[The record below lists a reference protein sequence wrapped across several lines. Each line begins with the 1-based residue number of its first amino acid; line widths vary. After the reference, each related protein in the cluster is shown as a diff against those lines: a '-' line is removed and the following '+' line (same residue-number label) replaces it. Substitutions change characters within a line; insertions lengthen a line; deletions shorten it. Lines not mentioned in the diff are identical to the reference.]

1 MSASFRL
8 RENKHCLNC
17 GHFVP
22 DIYCSHCGQP
32 NTEAKLTLKDLLHD
46 FIHMLTHFDGKFF
59 KTLRVLFTRPGFLTR
74 AYLEGKRRQYLPP
87 VQMYVFTSAVFFFI
101 FYTIML
107 DIPDSAEIISDGSA
121 GRHMDSTGMAFK
133 ITDADSSS
141 FSRETTPEQY
151 IREQEA
157 LPEEKRDGMIDRKIK
172 LTQLKIDKNIR
183 VDGEKAFY
191 EMVHSFLKNFPKL
204 LLISLP
210 LMALILNL
218 FFYRNKSFTYVSHLI
233 FLLHLYIFTLV
244 ALLISYFFTQ
254 LNGWTSW
261 SIFNWLAV
269 ITHIWILYY
278 GYRSMR
284 NLYETSKWKAR
295 LQYLILLISGFV
307 ILTLLFLGDV
317 IYTILMVQA

>member
-8 RENKHCLNC
+8 REDKHCLNC

-22 DIYCSHCGQP
+22 DTYCSHCGQP
-32 NTEAKLTLKDLLHD
+32 NTEAKRSVKDLAHD

-59 KTLRVLFTRPGFLTR
+59 KTLRVLLTRPGFLTR

-101 FYTIML
+101 FYAIMV
-107 DIPDSAEIISDGSA
+107 DIPDSAEIVSDGSA
-121 GRHMDSTGMAFK
+121 GRF
-133 ITDADSSS
+133 IDSSGLAFNITNADAS
-141 FSRETTPEQY
+141 NLSRKTKLEQY

-157 LPEEKRDGMIDRKIK
+157 LPEEKRDGIIDRK
-172 LTQLKIDKNIR
+172 LKISELKIAKNID
-183 VDGEKAFY
+183 VNGEKAFY
-191 EMVHSFLKNFPKL
+191 EMAHSFLKNFPKL

-210 LMALILNL
+210 LIALILNL

-244 ALLISYFFTQ
+244 ALLICYLFTQ
-254 LNGWTSW
+254 LNSWTSW

-269 ITHIWILYY
+269 ITFFWILYY

-284 NLYETSKWKAR
+284 NLYQPSRWKAR
-295 LQYLILLISGFV
+295 LQYLILLISGFI
-307 ILTLLFLGDV
+307 ILMLLFLGDV
-317 IYTILMVQA
+317 IYTILSVYG

>member
-1 MSASFRL
+1 MSASFRI
-8 RENKHCLNC
+8 REDKHCLNC

-32 NTEAKLTLKDLLHD
+32 NTQTELTVKDLLHD

-59 KTLRVLFTRPGFLTR
+59 KTVRVLFTRPGFLTR

-101 FYTIML
+101 FYAIML
-107 DIPDSAEIISDGSA
+107 DIPDSAEITSEAPTGQY
-121 GRHMDSTGMAFK
+121 MDSTGQAFNM
-133 ITDADSSS
+133 TVDDSSLIS
-141 FSRETTPEQY
+141 KGTTPEQY
-151 IREQEA
+151 ILEQEG
-157 LPEEKRDGMIDRKIK
+157 LPEDKRDGMIDRKIK
-172 LTQLKIDKNIR
+172 ISQLKIDKNIQ
-183 VDGEKAFY
+183 VDGGKALY
-191 EMVHSFLKNFPKL
+191 EMIHSFLKHFPRL

-254 LNGWTSW
+254 LNGWTNWPIFSW
-261 SIFNWLAV
+261 IAV
-269 ITHIWILYY
+269 ITDIWILYY

-284 NLYETSKWKAR
+284 NLYQTSKWKAR
-295 LQYLILLISGFV
+295 LQYLILLISGFI

-317 IYTILMVQA
+317 IFAILTVEV

>member
-8 RENKHCLNC
+8 REDKHCLNC
-17 GHFVP
+17 SHFVP

-107 DIPDSAEIISDGSA
+107 DTPDSAEIISDGSA
-121 GRHMDSTGMAFK
+121 GRYMESTGMAFK

-141 FSRETTPEQY
+141 LSRETTPEQY

-191 EMVHSFLKNFPKL
+191 EMAHSFLKNFPKL

-244 ALLISYFFTQ
+244 ALLISYFFTK

-295 LQYLILLISGFV
+295 LQYLILLISGLV

-317 IYTILMVQA
+317 IYTILMVEV

>member
-1 MSASFRL
+1 MSAPFRL
-8 RENKHCLNC
+8 REDKHCLNC

-22 DIYCSHCGQP
+22 EIYCSHCGQP
-32 NTEAKLTLKDLLHD
+32 NTEAKLTVKDLLHD
-46 FIHMLTHFDGKFF
+46 FIHMFTHFDGKFF

-101 FYTIML
+101 FYAIML
-107 DIPDSAEIISDGSA
+107 DIPDSAEITSDGST
-121 GRHMDSTGMAFK
+121 GKYMDRTGQAFN
-133 ITDADSSS
+133 IDVNDSS
-141 FSRETTPEQY
+141 FLNKEKTPEQY

-157 LPEEKRDGMIDRKIK
+157 LPEEKRDGIIDRKIK
-172 LTQLKIDKNIR
+172 ISQLKIDKNIR
-183 VDGEKAFY
+183 VDGEKAFN
-191 EMVHSFLKNFPKL
+191 EMVHSFLKNVPRL

-210 LMALILNL
+210 IMALILNL

-244 ALLISYFFTQ
+244 ALLVSYFFTQ
-254 LNGWTSW
+254 LNSWTSW

-269 ITHIWILYY
+269 INQFWILYY

-284 NLYETSKWKAR
+284 NLYQTSRWKG
-295 LQYLILLISGFV
+295 LFQYLILLISGFI

-317 IYTILMVQA
+317 IYTVLTVQS